1 MCIFLAMLLR
11 KVDFLISF
19 HLSSIVFLRNLIF
32 FKDVA
37 CNCKTSTWRKII
49 LIIPRFVICF
59 LKDLSSFHFI
69 FRVSNYL
76 QEKRIIV
83 PNLRHEM
90 KNVNKKNVIIYI
102 TTLHV

>member
-19 HLSSIVFLRNLIF
+19 RRSSIVFLRNLIF

-37 CNCKTSTWRKII
+37 CNSKTSTWRKII